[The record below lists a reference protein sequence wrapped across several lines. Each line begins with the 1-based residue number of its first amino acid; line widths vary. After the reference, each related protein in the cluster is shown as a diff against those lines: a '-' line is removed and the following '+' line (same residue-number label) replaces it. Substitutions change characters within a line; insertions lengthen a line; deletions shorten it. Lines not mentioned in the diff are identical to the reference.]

1 MGVCPP
7 PMSAGRAETSIIS
20 LAKELSW
27 GGMGPGAGQVQ
38 EGLVSL
44 AFLLCSQLKDRV

>member
-7 PMSAGRAETSIIS
+7 PLSAARAERYFIS

-27 GGMGPGAGQVQ
+27 GGVGVGAGQVQ
-38 EGLVSL
+38 EGLVFL
-44 AFLLCSQLKDRV
+44 TFLLCSLLKDIV